1 MKYTGS
7 CHCGKIAFEA
17 EGTLEKVMECNCSM
31 CMRKGAMH
39 WFMPAASFTLTTPA
53 ENLSTYLFNKHV
65 LRHHFCAECGVAPYS
80 EGKDPKGNAMVAVN
94 ARCVDGF
101 DPQKVHRDFYDGRSK

>member
-31 CMRKGAMH
+31 CMRRGGLL
-39 WFMPAASFTLTTPA
+39 WFLPVSSFTLTTSPDD
-53 ENLSTYLFNKHV
+53 LSTYTFNKHV
-65 LRHHFCAECGVAPYS
+65 IQHHFCASCGIAPYG
-80 EGKDPKGNAMVAVN
+80 EGAGPNGPMVAVN
-94 ARCVDGF
+94 ARCIDGF
-101 DPQKVHRDFYDGRSK
+101 DPQAVEKNFFDGRKA